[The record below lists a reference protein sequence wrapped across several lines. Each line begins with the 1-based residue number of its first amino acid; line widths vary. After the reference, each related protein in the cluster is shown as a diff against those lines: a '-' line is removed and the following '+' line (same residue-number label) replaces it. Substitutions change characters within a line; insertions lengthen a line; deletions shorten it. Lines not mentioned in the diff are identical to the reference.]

1 MKGGNTFWII
11 WGGVLVLWLVLRYFA
26 KQRMHPVP
34 GMETETY
41 KKAQLYSVFGTIAT
55 FMFALVLATIL
66 PMQRSSLFSLGCR
79 SRKPRCRRSGPAP
92 SAENRS
98 PCRPAFSGSS

>member
-34 GMETETY
+34 GMETECWLRRPERSQPTRPTC
-41 KKAQLYSVFGTIAT
+41 GTA
-55 FMFALVLATIL
+55 A
-66 PMQRSSLFSLGCR
+66 
-79 SRKPRCRRSGPAP
+79 
-92 SAENRS
+92 
-98 PCRPAFSGSS
+98 